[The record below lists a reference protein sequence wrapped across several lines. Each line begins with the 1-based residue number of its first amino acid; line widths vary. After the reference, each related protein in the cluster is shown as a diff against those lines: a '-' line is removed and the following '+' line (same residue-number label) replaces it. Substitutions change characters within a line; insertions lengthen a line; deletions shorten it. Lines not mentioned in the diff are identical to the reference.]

1 MGMFRG
7 KAFLRKKRDVVIF
20 SFVQAKSQF
29 RTVAQCAGVRV
40 WVCTPTCPSTH
51 TTAEGRNLMGELAHT
66 YKISC

>member
-40 WVCTPTCPSTH
+40 WVCGCAHLHVRAHIPPQ
-51 TTAEGRNLMGELAHT
+51 RGE
-66 YKISC
+66 I